1 MSRKELTTIV
11 PESGKDGAV
20 QVEMRL
26 PGRQRRHESRNGG
39 QPGSVTHKGRRPRI
53 PRITPLMALAIKFQ
67 DMVDRGEV
75 RDFAELARLGYVS
88 RARLTQIMNLCHLAP
103 DIQGMLLDDGDG
115 RHVSLV
121 TEKDL
126 REVSRIV
133 CWDDQRQVLS
143 QID

>member
-1 MSRKELTTIV
+1 
-11 PESGKDGAV
+11 
-20 QVEMRL
+20 
-26 PGRQRRHESRNGG
+26 
-39 QPGSVTHKGRRPRI
+39 
-53 PRITPLMALAIKFQ
+53 MALAIKFQ

-133 CWDDQRQVLS
+133 CWADQRQVLS